1 MFRVQSPSLY
11 GLLPIK
17 RNERWHYERVSS
29 YLYVLWMEYIVSSA
43 EFLVEYNVE

>member
-1 MFRVQSPSLY
+1 MA
-11 GLLPIK
+11 
-17 RNERWHYERVSS
+17 RVSS